1 MKRAWPEIWSMP
13 TSPIAS
19 PVNSATSPRSVL
31 LPSTALT
38 VQKASTIN
46 MKYSGGPSLTA

>member
-1 MKRAWPEIWSMP
+1 MP
-13 TSPIAS
+13 TRPIAR
-19 PVNSATSPRSVL
+19 PTKSAVRPRSVL

-46 MKYSGGPSLTA
+46 MKYSGGPSRIA